1 MPTERAEQRSQAK
14 TELLN
19 ILSHE
24 LKTPLTIIASYTQ
37 ALKGSALGKI
47 NRDQEDA
54 LTKILRETENL
65 ANMVDVILDSA
76 SVETGAVVV
85 HREELVLSEFLDE
98 LKNNARASCLTPMSL

>member
-1 MPTERAEQRSQAK
+1 MLTERAEQRSHAK

-19 ILSHE
+19 IVSHE
-24 LKTPLTIIASYTQ
+24 LKTSLTIIPSYTQ

-54 LTKILRETENL
+54 LTKILGQTDNL

-76 SVETGAVVV
+76 SVETGAV
-85 HREELVLSEFLDE
+85 
-98 LKNNARASCLTPMSL
+98 ASSRGAGFVRVS